1 MKTIEDVK
9 TAFLSPDLLTDLTDL
24 LRAKDKE
31 FTETEAHYLHAV
43 NTLRLKLSPLASPTL
58 EKYLM
63 AHEQDILSR
72 MVCAGYL
79 GYRVNLENFRHPI
92 GIDFVHRDTVD
103 YTRDHIIG
111 RFPINEKAQAVIDAF
126 LHALPEDCRLLCDDI
141 EKYFIHLECAAPK
154 LAHYAGYIIANHLL
168 PWMEPGY
175 RPDDTQ
181 TSNFTIETLDYFGFL
196 PI

>member
-9 TAFLSPDLLTDLTDL
+9 KAFLSPALLTDLTDL
-24 LRAKDKE
+24 LRVKDRE
-31 FTETEAHYLHAV
+31 FAAAQETCRRAVDALRQNLPSQSPNLDEYL
-43 NTLRLKLSPLASPTL
+43 K
-58 EKYLM
+58 

-79 GYRVNLENFRHPI
+79 GYRVNLENFHHPI
-92 GIDFVHRDTVD
+92 GIDFVHHDTVD

-111 RFPINEKAQAVIDAF
+111 RFPVNDISQFTIDAF
-126 LHALPEDCRLLCDDI
+126 LHALPDDCRLLCDEI
-141 EKYFIHLECAAPK
+141 ETYFIHLECAAPK

-175 RPDDTQ
+175 RADETQ
-181 TSNFTIETLDYFGFL
+181 TNSFTAETVKYFGFL
-196 PI
+196 PL